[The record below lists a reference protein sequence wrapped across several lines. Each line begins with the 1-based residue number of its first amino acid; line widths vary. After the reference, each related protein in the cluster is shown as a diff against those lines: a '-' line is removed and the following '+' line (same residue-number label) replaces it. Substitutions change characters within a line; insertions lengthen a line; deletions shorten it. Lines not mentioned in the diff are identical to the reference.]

1 MSNSK
6 IRHWIYLALGFLI
19 LCGGLWYLL
28 LRDSKL
34 NEQYLQTEIMDVRQS
49 DLDAVV
55 SYLSEKG
62 GESRYDITALP
73 SIDNSYFGVPNE
85 DSDACRSYN
94 DAVISLMRTSF
105 REIVYED
112 GTVRFV
118 TPRSGGLLNSNYLV
132 LAYRESTPVL
142 SGAPQIML
150 KQKDWSYYL
159 ITEME

>member
-55 SYLSEKG
+55 SYLS
-62 GESRYDITALP
+62 
-73 SIDNSYFGVPNE
+73 
-85 DSDACRSYN
+85 
-94 DAVISLMRTSF
+94 
-105 REIVYED
+105 
-112 GTVRFV
+112 
-118 TPRSGGLLNSNYLV
+118 
-132 LAYRESTPVL
+132 
-142 SGAPQIML
+142 
-150 KQKDWSYYL
+150 
-159 ITEME
+159 